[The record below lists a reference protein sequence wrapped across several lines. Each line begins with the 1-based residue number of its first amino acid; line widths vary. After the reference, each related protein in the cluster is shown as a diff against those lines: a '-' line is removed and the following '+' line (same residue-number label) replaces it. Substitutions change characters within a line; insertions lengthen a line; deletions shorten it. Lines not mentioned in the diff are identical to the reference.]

1 MARINNPNAL
11 VGAALLV
18 SFAASTANAFTA
30 PQPAA
35 FARGPS
41 VAFGFAPSRHA
52 GNSLPNKHASAGI
65 QSGLAATKAD
75 KGKEDDQAKTLK
87 VIMNHIAEI
96 EDAVEKKQGVG
107 AAAAATASTA
117 AGSSGAVAAKTD
129 SGSRFNPFKGLTKNA
144 PTDGMNRLVF
154 MLSFMTGVADVAMV
168 LKYKNFATM
177 VRYDARWWCLFVAGV
192 FLCLY
197 YVFASNLQVFKMNI
211 LDDGKYYVDGLTH
224 VEWRIRTGNVSGCS
238 YCLVHGWAGNI
249 PAHVP
254 KSQGPK
260 FAAVRAHDYRGIF
273 SG

>member
-1 MARINNPNAL
+1 MARINNPNTL
-11 VGAALLV
+11 VSAALFI

-35 FARGPS
+35 FSRGPS

-52 GNSLPNKHASAGI
+52 GNSRSNKHVSAGI

-107 AAAAATASTA
+107 AAAAAATASTA
-117 AGSSGAVAAKTD
+117 AGSSAAVSAKVD
-129 SGSRFNPFKGLTKNA
+129 SSSRFNPFKALTKNA

-177 VRYDARWWCLFVAGV
+177 VRYDAL
-192 FLCLY
+192 
-197 YVFASNLQVFKMNI
+197 
-211 LDDGKYYVDGLTH
+211 
-224 VEWRIRTGNVSGCS
+224 
-238 YCLVHGWAGNI
+238 
-249 PAHVP
+249 
-254 KSQGPK
+254 
-260 FAAVRAHDYRGIF
+260 
-273 SG
+273 

>member
-1 MARINNPNAL
+1 MSRINNPNVL
-11 VGAALLV
+11 VVVAMLV
-18 SFAASTANAFTA
+18 SFAASTADAFTA

-52 GNSLPNKHASAGI
+52 HKSQSNKHASAGPK
-65 QSGLAATKAD
+65 SGLAATKSD

-107 AAAAATASTA
+107 AAAATASTTS
-117 AGSSGAVAAKTD
+117 GSSGSALAKT
-129 SGSRFNPFKGLTKNA
+129 SVGGRFNPFKALSKNA

-177 VRYDARWWCLFVAGV
+177 VSYMLLEQ
-192 FLCLY
+192 LCI
-197 YVFASNLQVFKMNI
+197 ASM
-211 LDDGKYYVDGLTH
+211 
-224 VEWRIRTGNVSGCS
+224 E
-238 YCLVHGWAGNI
+238 
-249 PAHVP
+249 
-254 KSQGPK
+254 
-260 FAAVRAHDYRGIF
+260 
-273 SG
+273 